1 MYARQ
6 LGASIELA
14 QHELPHLA
22 VDIFERRDLFIV
34 DVPLVR
40 IRRVPHLIAV
50 EQVARFLRVRHDP
63 NGLFGESAFYV
74 TCMQA
79 RHTRIPALFLSS
91 ANITANTHVA
101 YAGVKKTQSIGP
113 RGTVDIRTGH

>member
-40 IRRVPHLIAV
+40 IRRVPHLI
-50 EQVARFLRVRHDP
+50 
-63 NGLFGESAFYV
+63 
-74 TCMQA
+74 CC
-79 RHTRIPALFLSS
+79 
-91 ANITANTHVA
+91 
-101 YAGVKKTQSIGP
+101 
-113 RGTVDIRTGH
+113 

>member
-1 MYARQ
+1 MSIGTLCILHVRHDPRTCYMYARQ

-40 IRRVPHLIAV
+40 IRRVPHLI
-50 EQVARFLRVRHDP
+50 
-63 NGLFGESAFYV
+63 
-74 TCMQA
+74 CC
-79 RHTRIPALFLSS
+79 
-91 ANITANTHVA
+91 
-101 YAGVKKTQSIGP
+101 
-113 RGTVDIRTGH
+113 

>member
-40 IRRVPHLIAV
+40 IRRIPHFDLLL
-50 EQVARFLRVRHDP
+50 RCHFLAWR
-63 NGLFGESAFYV
+63 S
-74 TCMQA
+74 
-79 RHTRIPALFLSS
+79 
-91 ANITANTHVA
+91 
-101 YAGVKKTQSIGP
+101 
-113 RGTVDIRTGH
+113 RTGFLEKAHFP